1 MAESKVIAITNQKG
15 GVGKTTTTVNLGVGL
30 AQEGKR
36 VLLIDAD
43 PQGSLTLSLG
53 FKNPDTLDVSLATVM
68 DALIRDVEPEPGMG
82 IIHHDEGIDL
92 LPSNIELSGVETR
105 LINTM
110 SREFVLKSYL
120 DTVRNRYDYILI
132 DCMPSLGMM
141 TINALVAA
149 DSIIIPSQPSYL
161 STKGLNLLLQSVS
174 KVKRSINP
182 KLRIDG
188 ILLTMVEGRTTNAKS
203 IIDALRNGIG
213 QNIRIFQAE
222 IPHSVRATECSFKGV
237 SIYSHDKF
245 GKVATAYRAMTKEVT
260 DIERERNVPGRSR
273 ADCVR

>member
-1 MAESKVIAITNQKG
+1 MAQSKVIAITNQKG
-15 GVGKTTTTVNLGVGL
+15 GVGKTTTAVNLGFGL

-222 IPHSVRATECSFKGV
+222 IPHSVRAAECSIKGV

-245 GKVATAYRAMTKEVT
+245 GKVANAYRAMTKEVT
-260 DIERERNVPGRSR
+260 DIERQAPNRSR
-273 ADCVR
+273 SDCVR

>member
-1 MAESKVIAITNQKG
+1 MTESKVIAITNQKG

-120 DTVRNRYDYILI
+120 DTVRSRYDYILI

-222 IPHSVRATECSFKGV
+222 IPHSVRATECSMNGV
-237 SIYSHDKF
+237 SIYSHDKN
-245 GKVATAYRAMTKEVT
+245 GKVASAYHALTKEVT
-260 DIERERNVPGRSR
+260 SIERQAHDRSR
-273 ADCVR
+273 SDCLR